1 MAIPFLSDAKFL
13 RLHKLKFHTTGE
25 ITTNGGTG
33 TLFDISAIGNNTDLR
48 FLADNGDGDNTST
61 VYFLLDGSMANT
73 GNPDLY
79 TRFPDYSRLVFGNS
93 SNASS
98 LDLEI
103 YHEPD
108 VSYIKGNHPIYIDSN
123 SNIDINGD
131 GGVDLRHNNSKKF
144 ETTTTGVDVTGII
157 NLDNLTIN
165 GAQGTDG
172 QVLTSTGSG
181 IAWED
186 ASGGASLS
194 GGEASK
200 VAIWSA
206 TDTLTHN
213 DNFHFDTTNVRL
225 GIGTTNPGAKLHI
238 KETTGATSAG
248 YLLQVQSV
256 NGGGD
261 YFNTSG
267 FHRDSSQNMRLS
279 LNRNTQINGNT
290 VLINSSGDSY
300 LVGGDVGIG
309 TYSPGQKL
317 HVNGNVTAD
326 RYYGNGNTTYFVDPN
341 NSTTAAVLN
350 GKVGIAVT
358 DFTTTFGSVP
368 DLRVGSISGT
378 GNPGVID
385 ILRKDGTATAGETTG
400 ILQFSVDDDNNY
412 CNAQIEVESAS
423 TVGGGSSGGG
433 ILKFKTTPSSSGG
446 TPMERMRID
455 SSGDL
460 TVSGGDIIL
469 GGTGRIQGIDTVSAS
484 TDAAS
489 KGYVDGL
496 ASNYAA
502 AGDENIIDGALSIW
516 NADGD
521 GDVFTYND
529 ANPVHNGKTLGAVI
543 NIKGDG
549 AENGSLVRA
558 GVYTGDHISVSRG
571 YYVGTELN
579 TTTANTTQ
587 VINSSGYWS
596 SYPVFPYD
604 SFSKTDISTRT
615 ETGFYQDS
623 SPTSGEGWPA
633 LGGNTSWAHLI
644 SCTHSNDSNYYA
656 MQLSASFY
664 NQNLYYRSTAGSG
677 TTGWSKMWSDQ
688 NDGSGSG
695 LDADLLDGQQGSYYA
710 NKDHIRSLGT
720 VSLNDGTTTAAI
732 ISEIENFGGFDS
744 FTSVFKTNWSYAGN
758 SDLSDAGRLT
768 ELAGTSWLTW
778 TDNSSDSTRGNI
790 TALVIAPNTGGS
802 ANKMFVYNDQGSSYS
817 PGWREIWTSASDGSG
832 SGLDADLLDGQQ
844 GSYYAT
850 ASSLGNYL
858 PLSGGTLSG
867 DLTVNG
873 GNIAVNNNNGG
884 IQFNDVNSYWLRTA
898 TNWGIYWDTSNN
910 QLKFNGAGTTR
921 AFIDLD
927 TGRIQ
932 GSEHAIFANNVYAG
946 GAQGF
951 VFGSSTSEGEY
962 IKRNGNNIEFV
973 ANGGI
978 MFDITASNGVHVRN
992 GSDYY
997 AQISN
1002 TGHGRFANDVVAYY
1016 NFSDKRL
1023 KTNIKPTTGNL
1034 DKVLKLNPVEY
1045 NWKEGYRKD
1054 KKEIGLIA
1062 QEVEKIIP
1070 EVVRENERLNDD
1082 TSYKQVDY
1090 EHLVSTLIGAVQEQ
1104 QKQIDELKS
1113 IINGSS

>member
-1 MAIPFLSDAKFL
+1 MAIPFLK
-13 RLHKLKFHTTGE
+13 G
-25 ITTNGGTG
+25 I
-33 TLFDISAIGNNTDLR
+33 
-48 FLADNGDGDNTST
+48 
-61 VYFLLDGSMANT
+61 
-73 GNPDLY
+73 
-79 TRFPDYSRLVFGNS
+79 
-93 SNASS
+93 
-98 LDLEI
+98 
-103 YHEPD
+103 D
-108 VSYIKGNHPIYIDSN
+108 VSGT
-123 SNIDINGD
+123 
-131 GGVDLRHNNSKKF
+131 VDLS
-144 ETTTTGVDVTGII
+144 
-157 NLDNLTIN
+157 NLTIDS
-165 GAQGTDG
+165 AQGTDG

-181 IAWED
+181 IAWEN

-194 GGEASK
+194 GGEANK

-225 GIGTTNPGAKLHI
+225 GIGTSSPYAKLHI
-238 KETTGATSAG
+238 KETSNSGSAG

-326 RYYGNGNTTYFVDPN
+326 RYYENGSTTYYLEPASNSNLFSLDIGNSSFDNNGNFDIGDTAGINSGTSMHCDGSNIKIESGAGFVY
-341 NSTTAAVLN
+341 
-350 GKVGIAVT
+350 
-358 DFTTTFGSVP
+358 FTT
-368 DLRVGSISGT
+368 GT
-378 GNPGVID
+378 
-385 ILRKDGTATAGETTG
+385 
-400 ILQFSVDDDNNY
+400 S
-412 CNAQIEVESAS
+412 
-423 TVGGGSSGGG
+423 GSSFG
-433 ILKFKTTPSSSGG
+433 
-446 TPMERMRID
+446 
-455 SSGDL
+455 GDL

-529 ANPVHNGKTLGAVI
+529 SNPVHNGKTLGAVI

-720 VSLNDGTTTAAI
+720 VTLNDGTTTAAI

-844 GSYYAT
+844 GSYYAA

-992 GSDYY
+992 GSNYY

-1002 TGHGRFANDVVAYY
+1002 TGHGRFGNDVVAYY